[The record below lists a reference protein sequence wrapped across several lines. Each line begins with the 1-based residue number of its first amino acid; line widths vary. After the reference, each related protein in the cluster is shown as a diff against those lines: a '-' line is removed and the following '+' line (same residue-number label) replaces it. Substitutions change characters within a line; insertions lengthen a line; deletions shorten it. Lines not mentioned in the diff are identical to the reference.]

1 MIKCS
6 RCGKEVS
13 SRPGSICPKCGFK
26 VSEEALKIRC
36 HEPSCRSLVSKKYD
50 YCPNCGC
57 KLKGYK
63 IGEIFDMVRYKID
76 ETLDKK

>member
-1 MIKCS
+1 MKIEK
-6 RCGKEVS
+6 KLITN
-13 SRPGSICPKCGFK
+13 SING
-26 VSEEALKIRC
+26 VYREHSNKIRC
-36 HEPSCRSLVSKKYD
+36 PEASCRALVSKKYD

-63 IGEIFDMVRYKID
+63 LGEIFDMVRYKID